1 MAQENVEEQRQ
12 SLEECRGLL
21 AQTEES
27 VAKFSAVH
35 HEANGTLQA
44 VASKMRELAPVINQD
59 RILREA
65 AEKLT
70 TLLDKLRVSSV
81 AMEDNT
87 TATEYAEELLVVL
100 TDLLAIEVLQK
111 QLPHAQITVVTKV
124 LRGISNFM
132 Y

>member
-1 MAQENVEEQRQ
+1 
-12 SLEECRGLL
+12 
-21 AQTEES
+21 
-27 VAKFSAVH
+27 
-35 HEANGTLQA
+35 
-44 VASKMRELAPVINQD
+44 
-59 RILREA
+59 
-65 AEKLT
+65 
-70 TLLDKLRVSSV
+70 
-81 AMEDNT
+81 MEDNT